1 MHFSELDDRITPGCL
16 VKVIPVRPQAMSKKF
31 RDLLHISHTKG
42 DENSTTSSTEL
53 EKSY

>member
-31 RDLLHISHTKG
+31 RDLLHISHTKVMKTAQRLLQ
-42 DENSTTSSTEL
+42 S
-53 EKSY
+53 